1 MNKRERLS
9 MDFGWK
15 FHLGHS
21 RDISRDFEFGG
32 GDPNFKT
39 KAGDAVGAARPDF
52 DDSKW
57 RDIDLPH
64 DWAVELDFDEGA
76 ERYHGYKPLGREWPA
91 TSIGWYRKTFKLAKS
106 DEGKR
111 LSIEFDGIFRDSII
125 WLNGH

>member
-1 MNKRERLS
+1 MGNKRERLL

-21 RDISRDFEFGG
+21 WDASRDFKFGT
-32 GDPNFKT
+32 GDTAYKT

-57 RDIDLPH
+57 RKIDLPH
-64 DWAVELDFDEGA
+64 DWAVELSFDAKA
-76 ERYHGYKPLGREWPA
+76 ERYHGYKPLGLEWPS
-91 TSIGWYRKTFKLAKS
+91 TSIGWYRKIFQVAKS

-125 WLNGH
+125 

>member
-1 MNKRERLS
+1 MGNKRKRLL

-21 RDISRDFEFGG
+21 WDASRDFKFGT
-32 GDPNFKT
+32 GDTAYKT

-57 RDIDLPH
+57 RKIDLPH
-64 DWAVELDFDEGA
+64 DWAVELDFDAKA
-76 ERYHGYKPLGREWPA
+76 ERHHGYRPLGREWPA
-91 TSIGWYRKTFKLAKS
+91 TSIGWYRKTFQVATS
-106 DEGKR
+106 DERKR

-125 WLNGH
+125 